1 MRVIFMD
8 FDGVL
13 HRAGDGTETVVRFQW
28 LHVLVQLL
36 EPWPDV
42 HLAVHSTWRYLH
54 TPMELRSL
62 LGPLSGRF
70 IGAVPRGPRAESIRW
85 FLHLNP
91 DITRYLVLDDAP
103 REFPPDF
110 PGELLLCD
118 SRNGISAPEVQVRLR
133 AWLEG
138 AAS

>member
-1 MRVIFMD
+1 MHVIFLD

-13 HRAGDGTETVVRFQW
+13 HPAGDGKETVVHFQW
-28 LHVLVQLL
+28 LQVLVQLL

-62 LGPLSGRF
+62 LGPLGGRF
-70 IGAVPRGPRAESIRW
+70 IGAVPRGPRAESILW

-103 REFPPDF
+103 REFPHGF
-110 PGELLLCD
+110 PGGLLLCD
-118 SRNGISAPEVQVRLR
+118 SQVGISDPEVQVRLH

-138 AAS
+138 AAF